1 MTEAEIGDQQA
12 AGVESPRYVSSA
24 VAVAANWVI
33 AGLFLFWAIM
43 GPPLEVGTSPVV
55 HAAAR
60 GLLGILV
67 VALVRAR
74 PVSSG
79 VAWFLCLSMA
89 GLGGY
94 DLLVKGTP
102 APLQFWELVLTSSY
116 SLVFP
121 LAV

>member
-1 MTEAEIGDQQA
+1 MTEAEIGYQQA
-12 AGVESPRYVSSA
+12 AGGANPRYVSSA

-43 GPPLEVGTSPVV
+43 GPFVDVGTSPII
-55 HAAAR
+55 HAVSR

-79 VAWFLCLSMA
+79 VAWFLCFCLA
-89 GLGGY
+89 AFGGY
-94 DLLVKGTP
+94 DLFTKGTP
-102 APLQFWELVLTSSY
+102 A
-116 SLVFP
+116 
-121 LAV
+121 